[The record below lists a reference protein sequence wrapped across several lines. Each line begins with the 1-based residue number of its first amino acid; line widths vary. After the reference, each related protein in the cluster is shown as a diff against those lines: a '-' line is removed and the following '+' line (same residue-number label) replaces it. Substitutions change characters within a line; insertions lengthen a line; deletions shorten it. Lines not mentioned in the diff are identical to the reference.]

1 MNNKDLTYSILKKPL
16 FTEKSSGQQERF
28 NTYSFVVAPWATK
41 VQVRQAVESL
51 FGVHVTKVNTQNVP
65 GKVKRLAGVQG
76 RTSGWKKALVTL
88 KEGEAIELA

>member
-1 MNNKDLTYSILKKPL
+1 MNSKDLIFTILKKPL
-16 FTEKSSGQQERF
+16 FTEKSSSQQERF
-28 NTYSFVVAPWATK
+28 NTYSFVVASGATK